1 MWWLA
6 PLLGSSLIGSFP
18 DLQAEHASGSQWIFI
33 GTYTNRGKSQGIYRL
48 EIDNETGRVSEPTL
62 AAESPDPSFL
72 AVHPTRRFLF
82 AVNEVETFGGKRTGS
97 LTAFTLDA
105 KSGVLGSI
113 NKQPSQG
120 AAPCHLSIDHT
131 GKALLVAN
139 YSGGNVA
146 ALPIGD
152 DGRLGPATAFVQHEG
167 SSADKSRQSEPHA
180 HSINL
185 DAGNRFAVAA
195 DLGLDKLLVY
205 KFDPLKPALVPNDP
219 PFAKVAP
226 GSGPRHFAFHPD
238 GKHAYVIN
246 ELKSSVTA
254 FDYDAERGVLSE
266 IQTIG
271 TLPDGFTGASST
283 AEVQVHPSGKFLYG
297 SNRGH
302 DSIAVFAIEP
312 GTGRLKALE
321 QVPTGGKNP
330 RNFGIDATGKFLL
343 AANQDSDTIKVF
355 KIDGETG
362 RLTPT
367 GQIVAVPIPV
377 CVKFVSKAE

>member
-6 PLLGSSLIGSFP
+6 PLLGSSLMATFA
-18 DLQAEHASGSQWIFI
+18 DLENRPAPGSQWIYV
-33 GTYTNRGKSQGIYRL
+33 GTYTNSGKSQGIYRL

-97 LTAFTLDA
+97 VTAFTLDA
-105 KSGVLGSI
+105 KSGVLGLI
-113 NKQPSQG
+113 NKQPSRG

-139 YSGGNVA
+139 YSGGSVA
-146 ALPIGD
+146 AIPID
-152 DGRLGPATAFVQHEG
+152 EDGRLGLSSTLRQHEG
-167 SSADKSRQSEPHA
+167 SSADKARQSGPHA

-205 KFDPLKPALVPNDP
+205 KFDPTQPALVPNDP
-219 PFAKVAP
+219 PFAKIAP

-246 ELKSSVTA
+246 ELKSTVTA
-254 FDYDAERGVLSE
+254 LDYDPERGILSE

-271 TLPDGFTGASST
+271 TLPDGYTGASYT
-283 AEVQVHPSGKFLYG
+283 AEVQVHPTGKFLYG

-312 GTGRLKALE
+312 GTGKLKAIE

-330 RNFGIDATGKFLL
+330 RNFGIDATGRFLL
-343 AANQDSDTIKVF
+343 AANQDSSTIKVF

-367 GQIVAVPIPV
+367 GQIVKVPVPV
-377 CVKFVSKAE
+377 CVKFVPKAE

>member
-6 PLLGSSLIGSFP
+6 PLLGSSLLGSFP
-18 DLQAEHASGSQWIFI
+18 DLEVAHATGSQWIFI
-33 GTYTNRGKSQGIYRL
+33 GTYTNGGKSQGIYRL

-72 AVHPTRRFLF
+72 AVHPTKRFLF
-82 AVNEVETFGGKRTGS
+82 AVNELATFEGKPSGSVTG
-97 LTAFTLDA
+97 FTLDA
-105 KSGVLGSI
+105 KTGVLGSI
-113 NKQPSQG
+113 NKQSSRG

-131 GKALLVAN
+131 GKAVLVAN
-139 YSGGNVA
+139 YSGGSVA

-152 DGRLGPATAFVQHEG
+152 DGRLGPATAFAQHEG

-205 KFDPLKPALVPNDP
+205 KFDPLKPALVPDDP

-246 ELKSSVTA
+246 ELKSTVTA
-254 FDYDAERGVLSE
+254 FDYNAERGVLSE

-271 TLPDGFTGASST
+271 TLPVGFTGSSST

-367 GQIVAVPIPV
+367 GQIVAVPVPV
-377 CVKFVSKAE
+377 CVKFVPKAE